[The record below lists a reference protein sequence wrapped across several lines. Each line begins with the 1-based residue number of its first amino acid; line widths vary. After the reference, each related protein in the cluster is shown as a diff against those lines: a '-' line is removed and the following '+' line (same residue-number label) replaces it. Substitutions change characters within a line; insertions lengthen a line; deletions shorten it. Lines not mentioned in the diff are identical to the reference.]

1 MFIKPAVIES
11 NSYHMNLWMLFVL
24 NVVLLFLELESKFSC
39 QFNLDVYFSLM
50 MDLHGHDKIIA
61 RDLELPDANIF
72 RKYYVL
78 HLSKTSGENKSLPD
92 RNYINADL
100 RKRNSSTAVLP
111 NIRH

>member
-1 MFIKPAVIES
+1 MDVICFEC
-11 NSYHMNLWMLFVL
+11 F
-24 NVVLLFLELESKFSC
+24 VLLFLELESKFSC
-39 QFNLDVYFSLM
+39 QFNLDVYFSHM

-78 HLSKTSGENKSLPD
+78 HHTPELKTSGENKSLPD

-111 NIRH
+111 NI